1 MKKRI
6 MTVLVPIVLIF
17 LVIAVALG
25 SQILERFTYSK
36 NQADLN
42 EYFHLAQA
50 DEVAMVVQ
58 DAMVDE
64 KALLRGGVV
73 YFALSTVE
81 TYFTDRFYVNS
92 MEQVLLFTTDTDVKI
107 GRASCRERV

>member
-64 KALLRGGVV
+64 SVSSGRRGLFCALDSRDV
-73 YFALSTVE
+73 
-81 TYFTDRFYVNS
+81 FYGS
-92 MEQVLLFTTDTDVKI
+92 FL
-107 GRASCRERV
+107 C